1 MHEWMMR
8 ILWLR
13 KAITL
18 QVDADVRE
26 QLFEE
31 HIAKL
36 KEKKEKDKEREKD
49 REEKKSRRSEE
60 DDKPRKDKKRHKKE
74 RHGEKEKGS
83 DKKSKDKE
91 RSSKRCALGHFLCIT
106 RAPFCRDK
114 SIWGKKA

>member
-1 MHEWMMR
+1 M
-8 ILWLR
+8 LR
-13 KAITL
+13 WRTRTL
-18 QVDADVRE
+18 LDQGDFLPQVDANVRE

-49 REEKKSRRSEE
+49 REEKRSRRSEE

-91 RSSKRCALGHFLCIT
+91 RSSKRCALPLFPPIT
-106 RAPFCRDK
+106 LAPAQVHESPR
-114 SIWGKKA
+114 